1 MCELATFVFVAEEVA
16 DYGEEGAEGLRGDVP
31 S

>member
-1 MCELATFVFVAEEVA
+1 MCELAAFVLVAEEVA
-16 DYGEEGAEGLRGDVP
+16 DYSEEGAEGLRGDVP